1 MPNLFPLNNLKA
13 VIFDCDGVLF
23 DTESI
28 YLQKKEVFLKS
39 KGIIATNNELSK
51 MIGFAFPQAL
61 KLCYPELKNSDEI
74 AKEYY
79 SQCHYELIDYK
90 SIFDLDAAKV
100 LPELK
105 ARGLK
110 IGCASNCNLIR
121 LTQALKENGIYDYF
135 DCVISMEMV
144 KKGKPDPAVYLYA
157 LDELG
162 ISADQCLA
170 IEDSAAGIK
179 AAKRAGCKVAAKKY
193 AKFVIDQSESD
204 VVIES
209 LKDII
214 RIIEKM
220 THQND

>member
-1 MPNLFPLNNLKA
+1 MLNLFPLNNLKGI
-13 VIFDCDGVLF
+13 IFDCDGVLF

-28 YLQKKEVFLKS
+28 YLQKKEDFLKQ
-39 KGIIATNNELSK
+39 KGIIATNKELSK

-61 KLCYPELKNSDEI
+61 KLCYPDLVNSDEI

-90 SIFDLDAAKV
+90 TIFDEDAAKI
-100 LPELK
+100 LPMLK
-105 ARGLK
+105 ERGLK
-110 IGCASNCNLIR
+110 IGCASNCNLVR

-157 LDELG
+157 LNELG

-170 IEDSAAGIK
+170 IEDSVAGIK

-193 AKFVIDQSESD
+193 AKFEIDQSESD

-209 LKDII
+209 LCEIATLMNI
-214 RIIEKM
+214 
-220 THQND
+220 